1 MFLADCQPAARCLI
15 ATEYRGHQSD
25 NRGTAR
31 TQELITETS
40 SLLYL
45 LRSAVSSAVV
55 SKDGAGR
62 MAVGDGGDR
71 RCS

>member
-1 MFLADCQPAARCLI
+1 MI
-15 ATEYRGHQSD
+15 TTKYRGHQSD

-31 TQELITETS
+31 AQELITETS

-62 MAVGDGGDR
+62 MAIGDGGSC

>member
-1 MFLADCQPAARCLI
+1 MI

-31 TQELITETS
+31 AQELITETS
-40 SLLYL
+40 SLYL